1 MAEDRTTQPTDAD
14 VTGFLAT
21 VEHEQRRT
29 DAERALTLMQDVT
42 GEQPRMWGP
51 SIVGFGVCPYTTAD
65 GKQHEWFVIGLAP
78 RKASLTL
85 YGLTAYGSRPGP
97 AQPARPAH
105 HRAGRR
111 RPQRLV
117 VFDPEVLRAIVQR
130 ARDERDGVTGRGV
143 AGRRESAPAREL
155 LVVGVGR
162 RQANPSAAVHQS

>member
-1 MAEDRTTQPTDAD
+1 MAEDRKTQPTDAD

-51 SIVGFGVCPYTTAD
+51 SMVGFGVCPYTTAD

-85 YGLTAYGSRPGP
+85 YGLTAYGSNQDLLGRLGP
-97 AQPARPAH
+97 H
-105 HRAGRR
+105 TTGKGCVYLK
-111 RPQRLV
+111 RLDDV
-117 VFDPEVLRAIVQR
+117 DQEVLRALVQR
-130 ARDERDGVTGRGV
+130 AWDERDEV
-143 AGRRESAPAREL
+143 AR
-155 LVVGVGR
+155 
-162 RQANPSAAVHQS
+162 